1 MRHVEIFQASEK
13 KREASER
20 SWLGEEG
27 ACQGLCYPD
36 GILQSAVNTEN
47 SLELGLSTQLVRK
60 ELQSRVLSFS
70 PQRNI
75 RPSLS
80 PKRYKY

>member
-20 SWLGEEG
+20 PWLGEEG
-27 ACQGLCYPD
+27 TCQGLCYPD

-47 SLELGLSTQLVRK
+47 TLHPGLSTKLARK
-60 ELQSRVLSFS
+60 ELQSRIFPLPPRGTFV
-70 PQRNI
+70 PA
-75 RPSLS
+75 
-80 PKRYKY
+80 